1 MSTHLAGRNLI
12 LERLRDLHESLDSR
26 PPESK
31 LATAPKALKTTL
43 MPHQLHALAWLRW
56 RETQR
61 PCGGILA
68 DDMGLGKTIMMIS
81 LVLGDKEGDIEEDDD
96 DEEPGK
102 GKSKVVRGGTLVVC
116 PESLMQ
122 QWGGEVRRHCAPHAL
137 TVVQHH
143 GAGRA
148 TMPHRLAAAD
158 LVLTTYNILQRD
170 QRQGACCP
178 PSLPRHTSPLHLT
191 SLSDALN
198 GVVMRVQ
205 WRRVV
210 LDEAHAVRNHKSATC
225 GAVRALP
232 ARRRS
237 PLALTGMPVHN
248 HDLDVFALVLFLRL
262 SPFDSLQ
269 VCHPTAQPTP
279 PRDRYTV

>member
-68 DDMGLGKTIMMIS
+68 DDMGLGKTITMIS

-116 PESLMQ
+116 PASLMQ

-170 QRQGACCP
+170 
-178 PSLPRHTSPLHLT
+178 H
-191 SLSDALN
+191 DKN

-237 PLALTGMPVHN
+237 PARPCT
-248 HDLDVFALVLFLRL
+248 
-262 SPFDSLQ
+262 
-269 VCHPTAQPTP
+269 TATWTCSRSSCSCGSRPSTACRYATP
-279 PRDRYTV
+279 PRSPPHRATVTQCDVLASPQSSATFEAGRNKNKKT